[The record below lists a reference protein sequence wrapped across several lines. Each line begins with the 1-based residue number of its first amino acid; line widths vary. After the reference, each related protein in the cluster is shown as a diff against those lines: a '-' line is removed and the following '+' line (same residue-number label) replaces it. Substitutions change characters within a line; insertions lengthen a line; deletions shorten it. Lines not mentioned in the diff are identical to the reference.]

1 MLLGECRHSNQR
13 SRYRPT
19 PILRSVS
26 RSVRYYRTS
35 SASADLRRC
44 RDYGNTSG
52 CVGGVGGA
60 EGPCKPGLEGPYCSV
75 CTVRDTSHYY
85 SSDESA
91 CLRCEGDVL
100 WPLRIGLGGA
110 VALLGLVG
118 LVWRCRGRTP
128 RRLQAVLRSAWKFY
142 AQLSLRAK
150 FKQML
155 SFYQVVSRISEV
167 YEVQLPAKVQQLIA
181 IFDIVNINIDS
192 LGLPLQCLGLGD
204 YEVSSVVSI
213 VWSVVCK

>member
-1 MLLGECRHSNQR
+1 MRMWCILDRASPLPKSIT
-13 SRYRPT
+13 RPHQ
-19 PILRSVS
+19 
-26 RSVRYYRTS
+26 
-35 SASADLRRC
+35 
-44 RDYGNTSG
+44 
-52 CVGGVGGA
+52 
-60 EGPCKPGLEGPYCSV
+60 GPYCTRFTAHPQYQQGPYCSV

-204 YEVSSVVSI
+204 YEASSVVSI